1 MTEKYDGEERRHPPE
16 AISKYIDTRIPLV
29 WLMGTGGAFAVLL
42 FGIYFNVQRL
52 SEDVGELKATS
63 KAGNIQA
70 ATVAG
75 EVAIIK
81 WRLDNLEDP
90 KNPRNK

>member
-1 MTEKYDGEERRHPPE
+1 MSDKYDGEERRAQPDPL
-16 AISKYIDTRIPLV
+16 ARYIDTRIPLV
-29 WLMGTGGAFAVLL
+29 WLLGTGGAFAMLL

-52 SEDVGELKATS
+52 SEDVADLKSTT
-63 KAGNIQA
+63 KAGNLQV

-90 KNPRNK
+90 RNPRNK

>member
-1 MTEKYDGEERRHPPE
+1 MTDKYEGEERRAQPDL
-16 AISKYIDTRIPLV
+16 AARYIDTRIPLV
-29 WLMGTGGAFAVLL
+29 WLLTTAGTLAALL

-52 SEDVGELKATS
+52 SEDVGELKATT

-81 WRLDNLEDP
+81 WRLDNLEDTRGRA
-90 KNPRNK
+90 K

>member
-1 MTEKYDGEERRHPPE
+1 MSDHYDGEDRRRPE
-16 AISKYIDTRIPLV
+16 PVSKLIDTRMPLV
-29 WLMGTGGAFAVLL
+29 WLLSTGFSFAVLL

-52 SEDVGELKATS
+52 SEDVAELKAST
-63 KAGNIQA
+63 KAGNTQA
-70 ATVAG
+70 VTVAG

-90 KNPRNK
+90 RNPRNK

>member
-1 MTEKYDGEERRHPPE
+1 MTEKYEGEERRHSDPM
-16 AISKYIDTRIPLV
+16 ARYIDTRIPLV
-29 WLMGTGGAFAVLL
+29 WLLTTGGTLAVLL

-52 SEDVGELKATS
+52 SEDVGELKATT